1 MRKKVNLLLKM
12 LISCLIL
19 PFFAFVFSYNLSAAS
34 AEETLTVEFAVESKS
49 SVMLGEDTEFN
60 GWGYDEGAAIY
71 ISIKNLDVS
80 KVYKLVISMD
90 PIISVPVETLPVP
103 SGAISSFV
111 KNDDISV
118 NGTEKLVVDEYSGTI
133 TYTFNSSVDK
143 TIEIENFK
151 LQLDYNEML
160 WNKLANTPLA
170 VGDGNLLSVDLIE
183 GENVLDTKN
192 LVDATTSKAGVMNTH
207 SGIKID
213 TSSNYS
219 YMPTEVNGRIDNKLN
234 WKMGVSAS
242 DTYEGQYYRKLT
254 CDIEL
259 PSTTVNGTKYYLQ
272 YDLDSF
278 NYACPYNGVLDKDL
292 YSITASESN
301 ILFEAEDY
309 YYHRNG
315 FIGGTFSYPQD
326 KVFTDNPGEY
336 TFEGSVTFYA
346 DGDKSAVVVKYN
358 FITILNT
365 IEKAKFNV
373 FQMGNGNVSIDYNM
387 PDYVQRIGGYGL
399 SNSGTDSGRLKI
411 SVLFDTNLN
420 DNERVLA
427 TSLELYPEYKEKTI
441 TIKYSLIDEE
451 SNLIYFDSEGNVVPK
466 GTSGATEYW
475 EVTINSEHYNKTTH
489 SSSNYTLFTRAML
502 IPEHQQ
508 YYFRSI
514 EYIHSGIAQNQQ
526 LWNDSWSQGYSKS
539 PGTFWGYTKTT
550 AKNKTVSTVVK
561 IYQEDLNGEFILEE
575 DLTRTLKTKTV
586 VSNVMP
592 MGLKDI
598 ELSDTS
604 IEAGD
609 LFTIEYTAFVVGYP
623 YTVCNVVN
631 TEERNLIL
639 GFKLPVGIT
648 INESGTVITNSNGK
662 KNIPI
667 LDITYEPI
675 DSEFNLWR
683 IELQGGKEYEIGY
696 ATEGLKKIPNGDNI
710 KCKVEFNTSLAIPN
724 TTVTFLSSI
733 FVSATGMTNKPGGSN
748 KYYLQP
754 DTYDINKNGITTGE
768 NVGGFNSNQ
777 DANIILQII
786 DKLAKLDITD
796 SLSVNNSK
804 VDNKTTNINNNTDVI
819 EYQLEI
825 ECTSGGSA
833 EDFAYYIPII
843 KNDSVVDNQ
852 IIFNAEY
859 AYTLTKEV
867 EVANSIDGIGIKV
880 LYGFD
885 SAITFNKANSGTMTW
900 YETIPS
906 DKTLD
911 DVTIIK
917 IVPQTNAIENGSLSV
932 IKVTMNYLGSLE
944 EYIQNA
950 GMNNTWAARG
960 QYKYKIGDRAVVGL
974 YSTGK
979 TSITTH
985 YTYELQEVTL
995 KTSTGDHS
1003 DFIGN
1008 DTATLDGLYKFNKAQ
1023 NFKVVSISTHNSVLT
1038 SVINMEMI
1046 ASNLT
1051 GDDANRL
1058 FAFYAK
1064 INNNPKQ
1071 DISDTNCVLGMVD
1084 ALNNF
1089 NIVFEI
1095 FNADVISDITT
1106 IRYVDIILESDNGVT
1121 IPIRIN
1127 IERELTIIGEVSNG
1141 IVSGKQYLLFPSTN
1155 KEVTIS
1161 KDSAFTLQF
1170 SAENLIPDN
1179 YLSRKIVFDTA
1190 LPANTTITL
1199 IDWTNPTNIK
1209 YYYYQTTSL
1218 DTDTIELT
1226 SFYVMGSKV
1235 DKYTN
1240 TTGNNAITEK
1250 LLFIIDLADNNTITS
1265 GATNTVNLV
1274 RILNSNQEEA
1284 SPDVLSYTVQD
1295 NRTFELT
1302 IDEEKE
1308 IGEEINVEYT
1318 VSDITYSDSNYNDQK
1333 LALSIKPISTIS
1345 VDDAKIIYN
1354 GITYYLNSNNEFII
1368 PLNNVQSAGTY
1379 NISFTFYSESIN
1391 YHNGDCK
1398 LDVTLLASATANA
1411 DAPHLGKELKT
1422 TEITLTTNIVPSI
1435 KVESMSNRWLTKD
1448 ELNELINLTYSTK
1461 DVTGKVTI
1469 ELQQKIGEG
1478 YVTDST
1484 LLEAVNGSTAQ
1495 VGGQFDITT
1504 TKNLSMKFSNRMMS
1518 GQYQVLISVYDKV
1531 GNKLTEVTYKF
1542 MVLE

>member
-1 MRKKVNLLLKM
+1 MRKKVNFLLKIF
-12 LISCLIL
+12 ISCLIL
-19 PFFAFVFSYNLSAAS
+19 PFFAFVFSYNLEAAS
-34 AEETLTVEFAVESKS
+34 GEELLTVEFAVESKTP
-49 SVMLGEDTEFN
+49 VMLGEDTMYD
-60 GWGYDEGAAIY
+60 GWGNDEGAAIY

-80 KVYKLVISMD
+80 KVYQLVISMD
-90 PIISVPVETLPVP
+90 PVIFVPVETLPVP
-103 SGAISSFV
+103 SGAVSSFV
-111 KNDDISV
+111 KNDDILI
-118 NGTEKLVVDEYSGTI
+118 NGTETLAINEYSGTI

-143 TIEIENFK
+143 TIEIENFR
-151 LQLDYNEML
+151 LQLDYSEML
-160 WNKLANTPLA
+160 WNKLANTKLA
-170 VGDGNLLSVDLIE
+170 VGDGNLLSVKLVE
-183 GENVLDTKN
+183 GENTLDTKN
-192 LVDATTSKAGVMNTH
+192 LVDATTSKAGIMNTS

-213 TSSNYS
+213 TANNYS
-219 YMPTEVNGRIDNKLN
+219 YMPNEINGRINNTLN
-234 WKMGVSAS
+234 WRMGVTSS
-242 DTYEGQYYRKLT
+242 STYEGQYYRKLT

-272 YDLDSF
+272 YNLDDF
-278 NYACPYNGVLDKDL
+278 NLLCLYNGVVDKDL
-292 YSITASESN
+292 YSIDASESN
-301 ILFEAEDY
+301 IIFEVEDY
-309 YYHRNG
+309 YYRKSG
-315 FIGGTFSYPQD
+315 FISGNFTYPQD

-336 TFEGSVTFYA
+336 TFNGSITFYA
-346 DGDKSAVVVKYN
+346 DGDENAVVAKYN
-358 FITILNT
+358 FITTLNT
-365 IEKAKFNV
+365 VEEAKFNV
-373 FQMGNGNVSIDYNM
+373 FQMGSGSVSVDYNM

-411 SVLFDTNLN
+411 SVLFDTNLD

-427 TSLELYPEYKEKTI
+427 TSFELFPEYKEKNI
-441 TIKYSLIDEE
+441 TIKYSLIDEN
-451 SNLIYFDSEGNVVPK
+451 SNQIYFDSEGNVVPK
-466 GTSGATEYW
+466 DTAGATEYW
-475 EVTINSEHYNKTTH
+475 TVTIKSDNYNKTTH
-489 SSSNYTLFTRAML
+489 ALSYYTLFTREML

-508 YYFRSI
+508 YYFRTI
-514 EYIHSGIAQNQQ
+514 EYIHSGILQNQQ
-526 LWNDSWSQGYSKS
+526 YWNDSWSQGYTKS

-550 AKNKTVSTVVK
+550 AKNKTVSSVVK

-575 DLTRTLKTKTV
+575 DLTRTFKTKAI

-598 ELSDTS
+598 EVSDTS

-631 TEERNLIL
+631 TEDRNLIL
-639 GFKLPVGIT
+639 GFKLPVGVT

-667 LDITYEPI
+667 IDITYEPI
-675 DSEFNLWR
+675 DNEFNLWR

-696 ATEGLKKIPNGDNI
+696 ATEGLTKIPNGDSI

-724 TTVTFLSSI
+724 TTVTFLSSV

-748 KYYLQP
+748 KYYVQP
-754 DTYDINKNGITTGE
+754 DLYDVNNNGITTGE
-768 NVGGFNSNQ
+768 NVGGFNSNS
-777 DANIILQII
+777 DSNIMLQII

-804 VDNKTTNINNNTDVI
+804 IEEEAVINNNTDII

-843 KNDSVVDNQ
+843 KNNSVVDNQ

-859 AYTLTKEV
+859 AYTLSKEV
-867 EVANSIDGIGIKV
+867 EVANSIEGIGVKV
-880 LYGFD
+880 LYGFEE
-885 SAITFNKANSGTMTW
+885 AITFTKANSQTMTW

-906 DKTLD
+906 DKTLA
-911 DVTIIK
+911 DVTVLK
-917 IVPQTNAIENGSLSV
+917 IVPQTNAIENGSISV
-932 IKVTMNYLGSLE
+932 IKVTMNYLGSTE
-944 EYIQNA
+944 EYIENA

-960 QYKYKIGDRAVVGL
+960 QYKYKIGDRSVVGL
-974 YSTGK
+974 YSTKK

-985 YTYELQEVTL
+985 YTYDKQIVTL

-1008 DTATLDGLYKFNKAQ
+1008 DTYTLDGLYKFSKTQ
-1023 NFKVVSISTHNSVLT
+1023 NFKVASISTYNSVLT

-1064 INNNPKQ
+1064 INSNPKQ
-1071 DISDTNCVLGMVD
+1071 DISDTNCVLGVVD
-1084 ALNNF
+1084 ASTAF

-1095 FNADVISDITT
+1095 FNADVISDTTT

-1141 IVSGKQYLLFPSTN
+1141 IVSGKQYLLFPANN
-1155 KEVTIS
+1155 KQVTIS

-1199 IDWTNPTNIK
+1199 IDWTNSTNIK
-1209 YYYYQTTSL
+1209 YYYYQTTSS
-1218 DTDTIELT
+1218 DTETIELT

-1235 DKYTN
+1235 DKYVN
-1240 TTGNNAITEK
+1240 TTGNDAITEK

-1265 GATNTVNLV
+1265 GTTNSVNLV
-1274 RILNSNQEEA
+1274 RILNSNKEEA
-1284 SPDVLSYTVQD
+1284 SPDVLSYTVLD
-1295 NRTFELT
+1295 NRAFELT
-1302 IDEEKE
+1302 IDSEKDL
-1308 IGEEINVEYT
+1308 GETIEVEYT

-1333 LALSIKPISTIS
+1333 LALSIKPTSTLS

-1354 GITYYLNSNNEFII
+1354 GTTYYLNSNNEFII

-1379 NISFTFYSESIN
+1379 NISFAFYSESIS

-1411 DAPHLGKELKT
+1411 KAPHMGKELKT
-1422 TEITLTTNIVPSI
+1422 SQITLTTNIIPSI

-1448 ELNELINLTYSTK
+1448 DLNDIVNLTYSTK
-1461 DVTGKVTI
+1461 DVNGKVTI

-1495 VGGQFDITT
+1495 VGGQFDITN
-1504 TKNLSMKFSNRMMS
+1504 TKNLSMKFSNRMVS
-1518 GQYQVLISVYDKV
+1518 GQYQVLISVYDTN
-1531 GNKLTEVTYKF
+1531 GNKLTEVAYKF
-1542 MVLE
+1542 MVIE